1 MTTLVPV
8 LGDQLSHSL
17 ASLRAGPAGAVVL
30 MVEVID
36 EAHYVRHHKKKIALL
51 FSAMRHFADELHAAG
66 WTVDYVR
73 LDDAGNTG
81 SFTGEVVRAA
91 TRHAATGIRVVEAGE
106 WRVAAMIDGW
116 AAAVRVPVE
125 VFPDDRFFCS
135 RTEFAEWAG
144 ARKRLIM
151 EDFYREMRKRT
162 GLLMSFGKPVGNRW
176 NFDAD
181 NRKTPP
187 RGLNYPAPPTFTPDA
202 VTAEVLALVG
212 ARFAGHFGDLEPFGF
227 ATTRADALIALD
239 HFIVV
244 ALPRFGD
251 YQDAIVEGQAFLYHA
266 ILSPYI
272 NCGLLTAREVVDAA
286 AAAFDR
292 GEVPMNAAEG
302 FIRQIIGWREYV
314 RGIYWHAGPEYK
326 QSNALSATRDL
337 PSFYWTADTDLR
349 CIAQSVSQVRREAYN
364 HHIQRLMILGN
375 FAMLIGVE
383 PAQVEEWYLVVYA
396 DAYEWVELPNVHGM
410 SQFADGGLLG
420 SKPYAGGGAYI
431 DRMSDHCG
439 RCRYDVKQK
448 TGADACP
455 FNALYWDFLARH
467 RDLLK
472 GNSRL
477 WRMYDGWDR
486 LGPERQVATRASAA
500 AFMATLPTAAREWAV
515 AMDDEVAP

>member
-1 MTTLVPV
+1 MTVLIPV
-8 LGDQLSHSL
+8 LGDQLSHGL
-17 ASLRAGPAGAVVL
+17 ASLADGPVGAVVL
-30 MVEVID
+30 MVEVAD
-36 EAHYVRHHKKKIALL
+36 EATYVRHHKKKIALVL
-51 FSAMRHFADELHAAG
+51 SAMRHFADELRAAG

-73 LDDAGNTG
+73 LDDDGNTG
-81 SFTGEVVRAA
+81 SFTGEVARTVERHRAD
-91 TRHAATGIRVVEAGE
+91 RIRIVEPGE

-116 AAAVRVPVE
+116 AERFGVPVD
-125 VFPDDRFFCS
+125 VVPDNRFLCS
-135 RTEFAEWAG
+135 RTDFAEWAG

-162 GLLMSFGKPVGNRW
+162 GLLMAFGKPVGARW
-176 NFDAD
+176 NLDAD
-181 NRKTPP
+181 NRKVPP
-187 RGLNYPAPPTFTPDA
+187 RGLNYPAPPVFAPDA
-202 VTAEVLALVG
+202 ITRDVLALV
-212 ARFAGHFGDLEPFGF
+212 ARRFGDHFGDLEPFGF
-227 ATTRADALIALD
+227 AVTRADALTALD
-239 HFIVV
+239 HFITV

-266 ILSPYI
+266 ILSPYL
-272 NCGLLTAREVVDAA
+272 NSGLLTAREVVDAA

-292 GEVPMNAAEG
+292 GDAPLNAVEG
-302 FIRQIIGWREYV
+302 FVRQIIGWREYV
-314 RGIYWHAGPEYK
+314 RGIYWHAGPTYK
-326 QSNALSATRDL
+326 DSNALGATRDL
-337 PSFYWTADTDLR
+337 PEFYWTGDTDLR
-349 CIAQSVSQVRREAYN
+349 CIAQSVEQVRTHAYN

-383 PAQVEEWYLVVYA
+383 PAQIEDWFLVVYA

-448 TGADACP
+448 TGPDACP

-467 RDLLK
+467 RELLK

-500 AFMATLPTAAREWAV
+500 AFMATLPGAARGWAV
-515 AMDDEVAP
+515 AE

>member
-1 MTTLVPV
+1 MTTLIPI
-8 LGDQLSHSL
+8 LGDQLSHGL
-17 ASLRAGPAGAVVL
+17 ASLRGGSAGAVVL
-30 MVEVID
+30 LVEVID
-36 EAHYVRHHKKKIALL
+36 ETRYVRHHKKKIALI
-51 FSAMRHFADELHAAG
+51 FSAMRHFASELSELG
-66 WTVDYVR
+66 WAVDYVK
-73 LDDAGNTG
+73 LDDPDNTG
-81 SFTGEVVRAA
+81 GFTGEVVRAA
-91 TRHAATGIRVVEAGE
+91 ARHAATRVRVVEPGE
-106 WRVAAMIDGW
+106 WRVAALIDGW
-116 AAAVRVPVE
+116 AAATGLPVE
-125 VFPDDRFFCS
+125 VLPDDRFLCS
-135 RTEFAEWAG
+135 KVDFADWAG

-151 EDFYREMRKRT
+151 EEFYREMRKRT

-187 RGLNYPAPPTFTPDA
+187 RGLNYPAPPTFVPDA
-202 VTAEVLALVG
+202 VTAEVLDLVG
-212 ARFAGHFGDLEPFGF
+212 ERFAGHFGELEPFGF

-239 HFIVV
+239 HFIAY

-251 YQDAIVEGQAFLYHA
+251 FQDAIREGQAFLYHA
-266 ILSPYI
+266 ALSPYI
-272 NCGLLTAREVVDAA
+272 NCGLLGAREVVDAA
-286 AAAFDR
+286 ATAFAR
-292 GEVPMNAAEG
+292 GEVPINAAEG

-314 RGIYWHAGPEYK
+314 RGIYWWAGPGYK
-326 QSNALSATRDL
+326 DSNALGATRDL
-337 PSFYWTADTDLR
+337 PAFYWTGETDMR
-349 CIAQSVSQVRREAYN
+349 CIAQSVAQVRREAYN

-439 RCRYDVKQK
+439 RCRYDVKAK
-448 TGADACP
+448 TGPDACP

-467 RDLLK
+467 REQLK
-472 GNSRL
+472 DNSRL

-486 LGPERQVATRASAA
+486 LGPARQAATRASAA
-500 AFMATLPTAAREWAV
+500 AFMATLPPAARGWAV
-515 AMDDEVAP
+515 AE